1 MFAEILRY
9 CNYKSNG
16 HEAVAGFSDFKNGES
31 EVYVDGRL
39 IDTLPKDY
47 VCDFHIH
54 NDDLYII
61 YNRAIRRVPNISGDT
76 LTPDEGY
83 TLEMQDYYSY
93 EYPKMFTDNQ
103 LTLWAHIGGRLF
115 KATSDN
121 GNSDVSWTQMAEF
134 PIGETAAL
142 TADGL
147 LKFSKNLLRD
157 NDTNGFRTYNP
168 ATGEVAEVI
177 D

>member
-1 MFAEILRY
+1 MFAEIFRY

-39 IDTLPKDY
+39 IETLPKEY

-54 NDDLYII
+54 NDDLYVI
-61 YNRAIRRVPNISGDT
+61 YNRAIRRVPNIRGDA

-83 TLEMQDYYSY
+83 TLEIQDYYSY
-93 EYPKMFTDNQ
+93 EYPKMLTDND

-115 KATSDN
+115 RRN
-121 GNSDVSWTQMAEF
+121 GDGWTEVMAF
-134 PIGETAAL
+134 PIGETAEV

-157 NDTNGFRTYNP
+157 DVTDGCRIFNP
-168 ATGEVAEVI
+168 KTGQLIET
-177 D
+177 

>member
-1 MFAEILRY
+1 MLSEIVIYR
-9 CNYKSNG
+9 NYNHNG
-16 HEAVAGFSDFKNGES
+16 HEVVAGFSDEQNGES

-39 IDTLPKDY
+39 ISALPKDY

-103 LTLWAHIGGRLF
+103 LTLWVHIGGRLF

>member
-1 MFAEILRY
+1 MLSEIVIYR
-9 CNYKSNG
+9 NYNHNG
-16 HEAVAGFSDFKNGES
+16 HEVVAGFSDEQNVES
-31 EVYVDGRL
+31 AVYVDGRL
-39 IDTLPKDY
+39 IDSLPKDY

-76 LTPDEGY
+76 PSPDEGY

-93 EYPKMFTDNQ
+93 ENPKMLTDND

-115 KATSDN
+115 RRD
-121 GNSDVSWTQMAEF
+121 GDGWTEVAAF
-134 PIGETAAL
+134 PIGETAEV
-142 TADGL
+142 TDDGL

-157 NDTNGFRTYNP
+157 DVTEGCRIFNP
-168 ATGEVAEVI
+168 KTGQLIET
-177 D
+177 

>member
-39 IDTLPKDY
+39 IETLPKDY

>member
-1 MFAEILRY
+1 M
-9 CNYKSNG
+9 
-16 HEAVAGFSDFKNGES
+16 AGFSDEQNGES

-39 IDTLPKDY
+39 IDSLPKDY

-54 NDDLYII
+54 NDDLYVI

-76 LTPDEGY
+76 PSPDEGY

-93 EYPKMFTDNQ
+93 EYPKMLTGND

-115 KATSDN
+115 RRN
-121 GNSDVSWTQMAEF
+121 GDGWTEVAAF
-134 PIGETAAL
+134 PIGETAEVK
-142 TADGL
+142 ADGL

-157 NDTNGFRTYNP
+157 DVTEGCRIFNP
-168 ATGEVAEVI
+168 KTGQLIET
-177 D
+177 

>member
-1 MFAEILRY
+1 MLSEIVIYR
-9 CNYKSNG
+9 NYNHNG
-16 HEAVAGFSDFKNGES
+16 HKVVAGFSDEQNGES

-39 IDTLPKDY
+39 ISALPKDY

-76 LTPDEGY
+76 PSPDEGY

-93 EYPKMFTDNQ
+93 EYPKMLTDND

-115 KATSDN
+115 RRN
-121 GNSDVSWTQMAEF
+121 GDGWTEVAAF
-134 PIGETAAL
+134 PIGETAEV
-142 TADGL
+142 TDDGL

-157 NDTNGFRTYNP
+157 DVTDGCRIFNP
-168 ATGEVAEVI
+168 KTGQLIET
-177 D
+177 

>member
-39 IDTLPKDY
+39 IETLPKDY

-83 TLEMQDYYSY
+83 TLAS
-93 EYPKMFTDNQ
+93 PF
-103 LTLWAHIGGRLF
+103 
-115 KATSDN
+115 
-121 GNSDVSWTQMAEF
+121 
-134 PIGETAAL
+134 
-142 TADGL
+142 
-147 LKFSKNLLRD
+147 
-157 NDTNGFRTYNP
+157 
-168 ATGEVAEVI
+168 EVAI
-177 D
+177 DHLPGTLM

>member
-1 MFAEILRY
+1 MLSEIVIYR
-9 CNYKSNG
+9 NYNHNG
-16 HEAVAGFSDFKNGES
+16 HEVVAGFSDEQNGES

-39 IDTLPKDY
+39 ISALPKDY

-76 LTPDEGY
+76 PSPDEGY

-93 EYPKMFTDNQ
+93 EYPKMLTAND

-115 KATSDN
+115 RRD
-121 GNSDVSWTQMAEF
+121 GDGWTEVAAF
-134 PIGETAAL
+134 PIGETAEV
-142 TADGL
+142 TDDGL

-157 NDTNGFRTYNP
+157 DVTDGCRIFNP
-168 ATGEVAEVI
+168 KTGQLIET
-177 D
+177 

>member
-16 HEAVAGFSDFKNGES
+16 HEVVAGFSDEQNGES

-39 IDTLPKDY
+39 ISALPKDY

-61 YNRAIRRVPNISGDT
+61 YNRAIRRVPNISGDA

-93 EYPKMFTDNQ
+93 EYPKMLTDND

-115 KATSDN
+115 KAIVDN
-121 GNSDVSWTQMAEF
+121 DNVSWTQMAEF
-134 PIGETAAL
+134 PIGESAVV

-157 NDTNGFRTYNP
+157 DDTHGFRTYNP
-168 ATGEVAEVI
+168 ATGEVLEVI

>member
-121 GNSDVSWTQMAEF
+121 GNSDESWTQMAEF

>member
-1 MFAEILRY
+1 MLSEIVIYR
-9 CNYKSNG
+9 NYNHNG
-16 HEAVAGFSDFKNGES
+16 HEVVAGFSDEQNGES

-61 YNRAIRRVPNISGDT
+61 YNRAIRRVPNIGGDS
-76 LTPDEGY
+76 LSPDEGY

-93 EYPKMFTDNQ
+93 ENPKMLTDND
-103 LTLWAHIGGRLF
+103 LTLWTHIGGRLF
-115 KATSDN
+115 RRN
-121 GNSDVSWTQMAEF
+121 GDGWTEVAAF
-134 PIGETAAL
+134 PIGETAEV
-142 TADGL
+142 TDDGL

-157 NDTNGFRTYNP
+157 DVTEGCRIFIP
-168 ATGEVAEVI
+168 KTGQLIET
-177 D
+177 

>member
-1 MFAEILRY
+1 MLSEIVIYR
-9 CNYKSNG
+9 NYNHNG
-16 HEAVAGFSDFKNGES
+16 HEVVAGFSDEQNGES

-39 IDTLPKDY
+39 IDSLPKDY

-76 LTPDEGY
+76 PSPDEGY

-93 EYPKMFTDNQ
+93 ENPKMLTDND

-115 KATSDN
+115 RRN
-121 GNSDVSWTQMAEF
+121 GDGWTEVAAF
-134 PIGETAAL
+134 PIGETAEV
-142 TADGL
+142 TDDGL

-157 NDTNGFRTYNP
+157 DVTDGCRIFNP
-168 ATGEVAEVI
+168 KTGQLIET
-177 D
+177 

>member
-1 MFAEILRY
+1 MLSEIVIYR
-9 CNYKSNG
+9 NYNHNG
-16 HEAVAGFSDFKNGES
+16 HEVVAGFSDEQNGES

-39 IDTLPKDY
+39 ISALPKDY

-76 LTPDEGY
+76 PSPDEEY

-93 EYPKMFTDNQ
+93 EYPKMLAAND

-115 KATSDN
+115 RRN
-121 GNSDVSWTQMAEF
+121 GDGWTEVAAF
-134 PIGETAAL
+134 PIGETAEV

-157 NDTNGFRTYNP
+157 DVTDGCRIFNP
-168 ATGEVAEVI
+168 KTGQLIET
-177 D
+177 

>member
-1 MFAEILRY
+1 MLSEIVIYR
-9 CNYKSNG
+9 NYNHNG
-16 HEAVAGFSDFKNGES
+16 HEVVAGFSDEQNGES
-31 EVYVDGRL
+31 AVYVDGRL
-39 IDTLPKDY
+39 IDSLPKDY

-61 YNRAIRRVPNISGDT
+61 YNRAIRRVPNISGDS
-76 LTPDEGY
+76 LSPDEGY

-93 EYPKMFTDNQ
+93 EYPKMLTDND

-115 KATSDN
+115 RRD
-121 GNSDVSWTQMAEF
+121 GDGWTEVAAF
-134 PIGETAAL
+134 PIGETAEV

-157 NDTNGFRTYNP
+157 DVTDGCRIFNP
-168 ATGEVAEVI
+168 KTGQLIET
-177 D
+177 

>member
-1 MFAEILRY
+1 MLSEIVIYR
-9 CNYKSNG
+9 NYNHNG
-16 HEAVAGFSDFKNGES
+16 HEVVAGFSDEQNGES

-39 IDTLPKDY
+39 IDSLPKDY

-76 LTPDEGY
+76 PSPDEGY

-93 EYPKMFTDNQ
+93 ENPKMLTDND

-115 KATSDN
+115 RRD
-121 GNSDVSWTQMAEF
+121 GDGWTEVAAF
-134 PIGETAAL
+134 PIGETAEV

-157 NDTNGFRTYNP
+157 DVTDGCRIFNP
-168 ATGEVAEVI
+168 KTGQLIET
-177 D
+177 

>member
-54 NDDLYII
+54 NDDLYVI

-93 EYPKMFTDNQ
+93 EYPKMLTNND

-115 KATSDN
+115 RRD
-121 GNSDVSWTQMAEF
+121 GDGWTEVMSF
-134 PIGETAAL
+134 PIGETAEV

-157 NDTNGFRTYNP
+157 DVTDGCRIYNP
-168 ATGEVAEVI
+168 KTGQLIET
-177 D
+177 

>member
-1 MFAEILRY
+1 MLSEILRY
-9 CNYKSNG
+9 CDYNHNG
-16 HEAVAGFSDFKNGES
+16 HEVVAGFSDEQNGES

-39 IDTLPKDY
+39 IDSLPKDY

-61 YNRAIRRVPNISGDT
+61 YNRAIRRVPNIGGDS
-76 LTPDEGY
+76 LSPDEGY

-93 EYPKMFTDNQ
+93 ENPKMLTDND

-115 KATSDN
+115 RRN
-121 GNSDVSWTQMAEF
+121 GDGWTEVAAF
-134 PIGETAAL
+134 PIGETAEV
-142 TADGL
+142 TDDGL

-157 NDTNGFRTYNP
+157 DVTDGCRIFNP
-168 ATGEVAEVI
+168 KTGQLIET
-177 D
+177 

>member
-39 IDTLPKDY
+39 IEPLPKDY

-76 LTPDEGY
+76 PSPDEGY

-93 EYPKMFTDNQ
+93 EYPKMLTDND

-115 KATSDN
+115 RRN
-121 GNSDVSWTQMAEF
+121 GDGWTEVAAF
-134 PIGETAAL
+134 PIGETAEV
-142 TADGL
+142 TDDGL
-147 LKFSKNLLRD
+147 LEFSKNLLRD
-157 NDTNGFRTYNP
+157 DVTEGCRIFNP
-168 ATGEVAEVI
+168 KTGQLIET
-177 D
+177 

>member
-1 MFAEILRY
+1 MIYR
-9 CNYKSNG
+9 NYNHNG
-16 HEAVAGFSDFKNGES
+16 HEVVAGFSDFKNGES

-54 NDDLYII
+54 NDDLYVI
-61 YNRAIRRVPNISGDT
+61 YNRAIRRVPNISGDA

-93 EYPKMFTDNQ
+93 EYPKMLTAND

-115 KATSDN
+115 KAIVDN
-121 GNSDVSWTQMAEF
+121 DNVSWTQMAEF
-134 PIGETAAL
+134 PIGETAEV
-142 TADGL
+142 TDDGL

-157 NDTNGFRTYNP
+157 DTHGFRTY
-168 ATGEVAEVI
+168 
-177 D
+177 

>member
-1 MFAEILRY
+1 MLSEIVIYR
-9 CNYKSNG
+9 NYNHNG
-16 HEAVAGFSDFKNGES
+16 HEVVAGFSDEQNGES

-39 IDTLPKDY
+39 IDSLPKDY

-76 LTPDEGY
+76 PSPDEGY

-93 EYPKMFTDNQ
+93 EYPKMLTDND

-115 KATSDN
+115 RRN
-121 GNSDVSWTQMAEF
+121 GDGWTEVAAF
-134 PIGETAAL
+134 PIGETAEV
-142 TADGL
+142 TDDGL

-157 NDTNGFRTYNP
+157 DVTDGCRIFNP
-168 ATGEVAEVI
+168 KTGQLIET
-177 D
+177 

>member
-1 MFAEILRY
+1 MLSEIVIYR
-9 CNYKSNG
+9 NYNHNG
-16 HEAVAGFSDFKNGES
+16 HEVVAGFSDEQNGES

-39 IDTLPKDY
+39 ISARPKDY

-76 LTPDEGY
+76 PSPDEGY

-93 EYPKMFTDNQ
+93 EYPKMLTAND

-115 KATSDN
+115 RRD
-121 GNSDVSWTQMAEF
+121 GDGWTEVAAF
-134 PIGETAAL
+134 PIGETAEV
-142 TADGL
+142 TDDGL

-157 NDTNGFRTYNP
+157 DVTDGCRIFNP
-168 ATGEVAEVI
+168 KTGQLIET
-177 D
+177 

>member
-1 MFAEILRY
+1 MLSEIVIY

-16 HEAVAGFSDFKNGES
+16 HEAVAGFSNFKNGES

-54 NDDLYII
+54 NDDLYVI
-61 YNRAIRRVPNISGDT
+61 YNRAIRRVPNISGDA

-93 EYPKMFTDNQ
+93 EYPKMLTDND

-115 KATSDN
+115 KAIVDN
-121 GNSDVSWTQMAEF
+121 DNVSWTQMAEF
-134 PIGETAAL
+134 PTGESAVV

-157 NDTNGFRTYNP
+157 DVTDGCRIFNP
-168 ATGEVAEVI
+168 KTGQLIET
-177 D
+177 

>member
-1 MFAEILRY
+1 MLSEILRY
-9 CNYKSNG
+9 CDYNHNG
-16 HEAVAGFSDFKNGES
+16 HEVVAGFSDEQNGES

-39 IDTLPKDY
+39 ISALPKDY

-61 YNRAIRRVPNISGDT
+61 YNRAIRRVPHISGDT
-76 LTPDEGY
+76 PSPDEGY

-93 EYPKMFTDNQ
+93 EYPKMLTDND

-115 KATSDN
+115 RRD
-121 GNSDVSWTQMAEF
+121 GDGWTEVAAF
-134 PIGETAAL
+134 PIGETAEV
-142 TADGL
+142 TDDGL

-157 NDTNGFRTYNP
+157 DVTEGCRIFNP
-168 ATGEVAEVI
+168 KTGQLIET
-177 D
+177 